1 MSARRER
8 DVFLVVCGSAS
19 SWIVKNL
26 LGDVGGLYGRLTDRI
41 WLRPFTLAECEEY
54 CGRLG
59 LSLSRKDICEAY
71 MVFGGVPYY
80 WNLLRPDM
88 SLAQNVD
95 SLFFSEHGA
104 LRDEFGFLYASIFRN
119 AEKHIKIVEALSKR
133 KCGMTREELASA
145 AGQRPGGN
153 FKTRLEELEQCD
165 FIRKYLPPDRVKKG
179 AIFRLVDNFT
189 IFHYAFAAFR
199 TEHDRRLWTSSANT
213 PGMNAWRGLAFERV
227 CLQHVEQIK
236 RALGIS
242 GIRTSVYTWR
252 SSSSEGKEGSQ
263 EDKGAQIDLVIDRAD
278 GVINLCEIKYTRN
291 PYEIDA
297 EEAARLE
304 NRKDAFV
311 RETGTKKKCM
321 TTIVS
326 SSGIKQTKYRW
337 SAEAVVMLDD
347 LFAP

>member
-1 MSARRER
+1 
-8 DVFLVVCGSAS
+8 
-19 SWIVKNL
+19 
-26 LGDVGGLYGRLTDRI
+26 
-41 WLRPFTLAECEEY
+41 
-54 CGRLG
+54 
-59 LSLSRKDICEAY
+59 
-71 MVFGGVPYY
+71 
-80 WNLLRPDM
+80 M

-95 SLFFSEHGA
+95 ALFFSEHGA
-104 LRDEFGFLYASIFRN
+104 LRDEFGFLYASIFRK
-119 AEKHIKIVEALSKR
+119 AEKHLKIVEALSRR
-133 KCGMTREELASA
+133 KCGMTREELAAA
-145 AGQRPGGN
+145 AGQKPGGN

-165 FIRKYLPPDRVKKG
+165 FIRKYLPPDRAKKG
-179 AIFRLVDNFT
+179 AMFRLVDNFT
-189 IFHYAFAAFR
+189 IFHYAFAASR

-242 GIRTSVYTWR
+242 GVRTSVYTWR
-252 SSSSEGKEGSQ
+252 SSSSEGKEGAQ
-263 EDKGAQIDLVIDRAD
+263 EEKEAQIDLVIDRAD

-311 RETGTKKKCM
+311 RETGTKKTCM

-337 SAEAVVMLDD
+337 SAEAVVTLDD
-347 LFAP
+347 LFGD